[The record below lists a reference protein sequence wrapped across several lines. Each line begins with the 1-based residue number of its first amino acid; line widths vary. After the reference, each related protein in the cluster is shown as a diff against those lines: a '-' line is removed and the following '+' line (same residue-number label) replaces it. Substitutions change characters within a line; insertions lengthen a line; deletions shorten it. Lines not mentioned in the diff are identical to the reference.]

1 MTVGGSGNVL
11 LHAKLSKNCPRRK
24 KIQGG
29 FFEFLSGSSMLFVRS
44 SHVETASWQRPHA
57 VYFQLSVEI
66 SIVIS
71 LVLHCCTFWMAARSD
86 PVP

>member
-1 MTVGGSGNVL
+1 
-11 LHAKLSKNCPRRK
+11 
-24 KIQGG
+24 
-29 FFEFLSGSSMLFVRS
+29 MLFVRF

-66 SIVIS
+66 SIVIN